1 MILLPGSYHEVAK
14 EVSTMNNWVT
24 PLPFNLNSVRDF
36 DEIVKLW
43 QKHHGLFNC
52 VQSKMIA
59 VDDVDLTWSLDGE
72 VW

>member
-1 MILLPGSYHEVAK
+1 
-14 EVSTMNNWVT
+14 MNNWVT

-36 DEIVKLW
+36 DKIVKLW

-59 VDDVDLTWSLDGE
+59 VDDVDLTWCLDGE